1 VSVAVPPTREAG
13 RRTADAPG
21 RTAFVYRPTA
31 SPRAAA
37 DWTPRQVA
45 MTNLRAVVAWGMAIM
60 FGGSIIAEGLA
71 TILHV
76 FV

>member
-1 VSVAVPPTREAG
+1 MKPE
-13 RRTADAPG
+13 
-21 RTAFVYRPTA
+21 
-31 SPRAAA
+31 RARLMLLYA
-37 DWTPRQVA
+37 
-45 MTNLRAVVAWGMAIM
+45 AWGMAVI